1 MKYKVP
7 DLSDLETRLS
17 ASIVGQPQAVKK
29 VSECL
34 RRSLA
39 QSSSRHFRSMLV
51 LVGSPGSGKSELVRR
66 LAEYL
71 YGSEKAVIR
80 LPREIS
86 VSSLLGSSID
96 GEGIQ
101 EGLLVT
107 ALLTNPTCV
116 ILVEEAENV
125 PPETLALLSRI
136 VATGSITSSRGR
148 VVPCTHTV
156 VVLKSRLAQPKLLTE
171 EEILDRVSNHLKTHF
186 EDLDDDLTSTIVF
199 NPLGPKSIYD
209 IISLQLG
216 QVQDR
221 FARFG
226 YGKSISF
233 ELDDNALKFLYE
245 NGYSPTL
252 GAKEL
257 ERVLQAELLSRV
269 AIYLLNGQVRDQ
281 ETARVTSGKSGL
293 QVFPNHEPIEVV
305 TVDSEEEWDE
315 TYYEDF

>member
-101 EGLLVT
+101 AVSYTHLDVYKRQRVYNIGL
-107 ALLTNPTCV
+107 A
-116 ILVEEAENV
+116 
-125 PPETLALLSRI
+125 
-136 VATGSITSSRGR
+136 SI
-148 VVPCTHTV
+148 
-156 VVLKSRLAQPKLLTE
+156 
-171 EEILDRVSNHLKTHF
+171 
-186 EDLDDDLTSTIVF
+186 
-199 NPLGPKSIYD
+199 
-209 IISLQLG
+209 
-216 QVQDR
+216 
-221 FARFG
+221 
-226 YGKSISF
+226 
-233 ELDDNALKFLYE
+233 
-245 NGYSPTL
+245 
-252 GAKEL
+252 
-257 ERVLQAELLSRV
+257 
-269 AIYLLNGQVRDQ
+269 
-281 ETARVTSGKSGL
+281 
-293 QVFPNHEPIEVV
+293 
-305 TVDSEEEWDE
+305 
-315 TYYEDF
+315 